1 MLSLLK
7 NKSISPTALIVLFL
21 FFVPFTIAAQEIIEI
36 QVSPN
41 VLNLQNQGQV
51 VTIHTDIPY
60 WTVLGSSVSLNDVEI
75 ASWKADAQGYFV
87 AKFVMSA
94 IKNLPLDIGE
104 MNTMTL
110 NGSKTNGETFTGSS
124 EILVVNNI
132 PSGRK

>member
-1 MLSLLK
+1 MLLSKTKSFSRVKIFLL
-7 NKSISPTALIVLFL
+7 LL
-21 FFVPFTIAAQEIIEI
+21 FFLPFTVVAQEVIDI
-36 QVSPN
+36 QISPN

-60 WTVLGSSVSLNDVEI
+60 WTVLGSSVSLNGVEI

-94 IKNLPLDIGE
+94 IKNLPLNIGE

-110 NGSKTNGETFTGSS
+110 DGSKTDGETFTGSS
-124 EILVVNNI
+124 EILVVNNV
-132 PSGRK
+132 PSGKK

>member
-1 MLSLLK
+1 MLLFSKTKL
-7 NKSISPTALIVLFL
+7 ISPTKIIFLLL
-21 FFVPFTIAAQEIIEI
+21 FFLPFTIAAQDVVEI

-60 WTVLGSSVSLNDVEI
+60 WTVLGSSVSLNGVEI

-94 IKNLPLDIGE
+94 IKNLPLNIGE

-110 NGSKTNGETFTGSS
+110 DGSKTNGETFTGSS
-124 EILVVNNI
+124 EILVVNNL

>member
-94 IKNLPLDIGE
+94 IKNLPLNIGE

-110 NGSKTNGETFTGSS
+110 DGSKTNGETFTGSS
-124 EILVVNNI
+124 EILVVNNV
-132 PSGRK
+132 PNGRK